1 MPVLGQQVT
10 GLSDAVTED
19 VAADVAAR
27 VRALMPRA
35 RTDLAE
41 LVALPSVFDPAA
53 GPMSQAVG
61 EPGAAD
67 GRSAA
72 CLRAADLVAA
82 ALRDAGLPE
91 VRLLETPDGSIA
103 VFGHRPPRAANP
115 AASTGTE
122 NPAAKSGTENPA
134 AKSGTENPA
143 AKSGTENLAA
153 KSGPDAPTV
162 LLYAHYDVQPP
173 GDEALWE
180 TPPFVLTERD
190 GRWYGRGAADCKGNL
205 MAHLTALRAIG
216 DAPKVGIK
224 VVVEGSEEQ
233 GTGGLERFVEQH
245 PDLLAAETIV
255 ICDSGNVA
263 AGVPTMTTALR
274 GMVSAIVRV
283 TTGTSAM
290 HSGSFGG
297 PTPDALLALVAMLAT
312 LHNEAGDVTVPG
324 LANSG
329 VWDGE
334 AYSPDRLRADAH
346 VLPGVDLLG
355 SGTVADQLWARPA
368 LTVIGLDAPPLTG
381 APSAVQPRAAARLNL
396 RVPPGV
402 APEAAY
408 QLLAEHLR
416 AVAPWHADVTVEL
429 EGVGA
434 PFRASTEGTGYRAMA
449 AAMAAAYGRP
459 VTTAGQGGAIPL
471 CDTFARTYPDA
482 EIMLIGVAEPA
493 CLMHAPNESVEPSE
507 IEQIAL
513 AEALFLLGYPVP
525 DA

>member
-10 GLSDAVTED
+10 GLSDAVTQG

-53 GPMSQAVG
+53 GPMSQAAG
-61 EPGAAD
+61 EPGATD

-115 AASTGTE
+115 AASTGPE
-122 NPAAKSGTENPA
+122 HPAAKRGPEHPA
-134 AKSGTENPA
+134 AKRGPEQPA
-143 AKSGTENLAA
+143 AST
-153 KSGPDAPTV
+153 GPGAPTV

-173 GDEALWE
+173 GDETLWDS
-180 TPPFVLTERD
+180 PPFVLTERD

-216 DAPKVGIK
+216 DAPEVGIK

-245 PDLLAAETIV
+245 PDLLAADTIV
-255 ICDSGNVA
+255 ICDSGNA
-263 AGVPTMTTALR
+263 AVGVPTMTTALR

-368 LTVIGLDAPPLTG
+368 LTIIGLDAPPLTG

-402 APEAAY
+402 DAEAAY

-434 PFRASTEGTGYRAMA
+434 SFRASTGKTGYRAMA
-449 AAMAAAYGRP
+449 AAMATAYGRP

-471 CDTFARTYPDA
+471 CNTFARTYPDA

-493 CLMHAPNESVEPSE
+493 CLMHAPNESVAPSE